1 MLAIFYIFL
10 VLIQIAV
17 YLAKFL
23 LIVVINA
30 AKLLFALVKVTFH
43 FLQLIALGV
52 IAGVYKIKEAISDK
66 LSERRIAKRNNQ
78 LTA

>member
-10 VLIQIAV
+10 VLIQLAV

-30 AKLLFALVKVTFH
+30 AKLLFALVKVTFQ
-43 FLQLIALGV
+43 FIQLVALGV
-52 IAGVYKIKEAISDK
+52 VAGVYKIKEAISDK
-66 LSERRIAKRNNQ
+66 LLERRIAKRNNQ